1 MVAGTRTFRIEET
14 LMEPP
19 ALAPP
24 PTRHALFIFLITLA
38 LLLHVATIGWGDLYS
53 ETEGQ
58 YAGAAR
64 EMVESHQWLLP
75 TNDGVPRLQ
84 KPPLLYW
91 LIIASFKL
99 FGVSAAAAR
108 LPIALCIVAT
118 AALIFLIGEKLSDYW
133 RGFLAALIFLCT
145 CGTFLL
151 ARIVMPE
158 PVFSAFVTAA
168 IFFGLCGYQRRR
180 LRRVW
185 FLGVWISI
193 ALACLSKGFHGLL
206 YPAAIFSVLAFF
218 HREARLRFAGLLR
231 WEYLSIFLVI
241 VAPWHIWA
249 ELHFPGYFRHLA
261 GSEWIGHIA
270 GWSDALHD
278 FDGTSRLEFLGMH
291 VAWWSPWSIA
301 LLPGVI
307 FSWRRIVR
315 PREIEFSDA
324 LPLCWIAVIFLPLL
338 LLGQRQDYYSMSMW
352 SAFALWAAT
361 AWDRMPRKWR
371 AMGIVILMAIGVVI
385 ASAAAS
391 LPFLLRNTSGD
402 WGDMDSR
409 WTAWRALRDMPASTW
424 LVFRP
429 MLAITGISL
438 SVFSIVALYLVLRD
452 RPKLACAAIATAMIP
467 IGLSMIDGVAKM
479 APYFSLADAG
489 RFLNAE
495 LRKNEEVVFDGP
507 LDDASSLVFYLNR
520 KFYLLDQNRQKEAPL
535 GKPAADIFLDEKTLM
550 EKWASPGG
558 VYLITDQQRAA
569 YWQKILTG
577 RFHIFHQVTTCGTY
591 VVLSNEL

>member
-1 MVAGTRTFRIEET
+1 MVAGTRAFRIEET

-24 PTRHALFIFLITLA
+24 PTRHALFVFLVTLA

-91 LIIASFKL
+91 LIIASFKI

-108 LPIALCIVAT
+108 LPIALCIVVT
-118 AALIFLIGEKLSDYW
+118 AALIFLIGEKLIDYW
-133 RGFLAALIFLCT
+133 HGFLAALIFLCT

-151 ARIVMPE
+151 GRIVMPE
-158 PVFSAFVTAA
+158 PVFSAFVAAA

-185 FLGVWISI
+185 FLGVWINI

-206 YPAAIFSVLAFF
+206 YPAAIFFVLALF

-307 FSWRRIVR
+307 FSWRRIFR

-324 LPLCWIAVIFLPLL
+324 LPLCWMAVIFAPLL

-361 AWDRMPRKWR
+361 AWDRTPRKWR
-371 AMGIVILMAIGVVI
+371 VVGIVILMAIGIVI
-385 ASAAAS
+385 ACAAWS
-391 LPFLLRNTSGD
+391 LPFLLRNSNGN
-402 WGDMDSR
+402 WGDMDAR

-424 LVFRP
+424 RVFRP
-429 MLAITGISL
+429 MLTITGISL
-438 SVFSIVALYLVLRD
+438 SVCSIVALYLVRTD
-452 RPKLACAAIATAMIP
+452 RPKLAGAAIAAAMIP

-520 KFYLLDQNRQKEAPL
+520 KFYLLDQSRQKEAPI
-535 GKPAADIFLDEKTLM
+535 GEPSANIFLDEKALM
-550 EKWASPGG
+550 EKWASSNGI
-558 VYLITDQQRAA
+558 YLIVDQQRAA
-569 YWQKILTG
+569 HWQEILTG